1 MGSMQEL
8 FSNVIR
14 MITFIGGGLAVVY
27 ILYGFVRYIMAS
39 GNPQAIDAAKSTI
52 MHAGIGLLG
61 IGGIAI
67 LLNLLVQVLPGGA
80 GQNIAGILP
89 DTSASGQIPR
99 VVSIG
104 TTTANTGGTVVPA
117 GGKFVQLTFDSP
129 IKVEGNP
136 AGLQVL
142 ITRANGQQFLVA
154 LKGCGASGLLLA
166 ANCAPAAGVTAL
178 VFGEITTA
186 AGSTQCANAA
196 AGCTIQRFQFNGVP
210 VRSIAGNAN
219 IDPTIPAH
227 TALVGA

>member
-89 DTSASGQIPR
+89 DTSTGGTIPR
-99 VVSIG
+99 VTQIG
-104 TTTANTGGTVVPA
+104 
-117 GGKFVQLTFDSP
+117 
-129 IKVEGNP
+129 
-136 AGLQVL
+136 
-142 ITRANGQQFLVA
+142 
-154 LKGCGASGLLLA
+154 GASNVNGCYSLLS
-166 ANCAPAAGVTAL
+166 
-178 VFGEITTA
+178 
-186 AGSTQCANAA
+186 GSQIRHTY
-196 AGCTIQRFQFNGVP
+196 
-210 VRSIAGNAN
+210 VRLSNQS
-219 IDPTIPAH
+219 
-227 TALVGA
+227 